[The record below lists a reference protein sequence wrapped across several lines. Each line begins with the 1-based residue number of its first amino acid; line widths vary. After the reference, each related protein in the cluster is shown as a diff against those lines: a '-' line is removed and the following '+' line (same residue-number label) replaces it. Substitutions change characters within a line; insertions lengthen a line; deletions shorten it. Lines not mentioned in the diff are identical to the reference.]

1 MKIKGCSKESI
12 AQEKAIK
19 ELRTKLKYAK
29 EISQEYLT
37 SNLAVILATWESNSS
52 KWSVMAI
59 YMLIEILKIKIS
71 KPKINGRS
79 SE

>member
-1 MKIKGCSKESI
+1 LRKNIVPLLHVSLGMKIKGCSKESI

-37 SNLAVILATWESNSS
+37 SNLAVILAT
-52 KWSVMAI
+52 
-59 YMLIEILKIKIS
+59 
-71 KPKINGRS
+71 
-79 SE
+79 

>member
-37 SNLAVILATWESNSS
+37 SNLAVILAT
-52 KWSVMAI
+52 
-59 YMLIEILKIKIS
+59 
-71 KPKINGRS
+71 
-79 SE
+79 